1 MPVSPSRPGLVALSL
16 LLASCGASPPVP
28 DPTPTAEHEATHA
41 ALRAALAAPEPRGPA
56 EPAWG
61 APTPL
66 PGGSVRTVAL
76 SAQPDT
82 RVGAADFR
90 PDAPTSRA
98 VLLAHG
104 HFGGGKSTPE
114 VQELAQR
121 LVAVGVR
128 VLAVDTLGM
137 EEWAQPSRFVHGPE
151 AAHHRAYLLSQGSSA
166 LGLHLAGLQ
175 AGLDVLEEDGV
186 TEVVAAGAS
195 GGAAQAFWLAML
207 DDRVSGVVL
216 ASPPDLPRAPG
227 TGGCSCDQV
236 PGHPGPDPAALAAL
250 PVPSLWLSE
259 TQAPAPEGLG
269 PQASWRPVPGPHG
282 FSTEMQDE
290 ALAWLSEARSWSLS
304 LPAPP
309 AGPIQTLRTEGPGEA
324 RAHRGLLDLRASTR
338 ERWSPRPAETVRYRV
353 RCNGK
358 GTTALGVGL
367 TPRDLA
373 RLPADNHRLC
383 EVEVDISPLA
393 VDRALVAGASYA
405 DRVVSTLQRASA
417 EVGAIEIW
425 AARGWS
431 VAAAGTGEPCV
442 LVDPPGSPE
451 ALFGDPETVWAH
463 VPGLW
468 SGGAERLFDRCDK
481 VAQ

>member
-1 MPVSPSRPGLVALSL
+1 MNPSLLASSL
-16 LLASCGASPPVP
+16 LLASCGAFSPER
-28 DPTPTAEHEATHA
+28 DPTTTDEHKATRA

-61 APTPL
+61 SPAPL

-76 SAQPDT
+76 SAQPDM

-90 PDAPTSRA
+90 PDTPSSRA

-121 LVAVGVR
+121 LVAVGIR

-137 EEWAQPSRFVHGPE
+137 EEWAQPGRIVHGPE
-151 AAHHRAYLLSQGSSA
+151 AAHHRAFLLSQGSSA

-175 AGLDVLEEDGV
+175 AALDVLEADGV

-195 GGAAQAFWLAML
+195 GGAVQAFWLAML
-207 DDRVSGVVL
+207 NDRVSAVVL
-216 ASPPDLPRAPG
+216 ASPPALPRAPG

-259 TQAPAPEGLG
+259 TNAPAPEGLG
-269 PQASWRPVPGPHG
+269 PQASWRSVPGPHG
-282 FSTEMQDE
+282 FSTEMQNE
-290 ALAWLSEARSWSLS
+290 SLAWLSEERSWSLS

-309 AGPIQTLRTEGPGEA
+309 AGPLQTLRTQGPGEA
-324 RAHRGLLDLRASTR
+324 RAHRGLFDLRLSSR
-338 ERWSPRPAETVRYRV
+338 SRWSPRPADTVRYRV
-353 RCNGK
+353 QCNGK

-367 TPRDLA
+367 TPHDLA
-373 RLPADNHRLC
+373 RLPADKHRLC
-383 EVEVDISPLA
+383 EVEVDTDLLE
-393 VDRALVAGASYA
+393 VDRAFGAGSVYA

-442 LVDPPGSPE
+442 LVDPPESPE
-451 ALFGDPETVWAH
+451 ALVGDPETVWAH

-468 SGGAERLFDRCDK
+468 SGGAARLFGRCDK
-481 VAQ
+481 VAR